1 MRKEAKQ
8 YILAHIQL
16 YAELANAL
24 LLADE
29 KNMIAQRDQI
39 FEKFRS
45 MDLETTR
52 MECCSVIIAI
62 GQRALQ
68 DGDSLAH
75 IFGQRYDYIEK
86 LDRVMD
92 ARSIRM
98 WLTNFLNWILEY
110 AASRLDVREND
121 MIVMA
126 KRYIADQYENSDLT
140 LKDVADHVGL
150 NEKYFSGRFTKEA
163 GETMSEY
170 LTEVRI
176 QKAKELL
183 RTTNFK
189 IYEIAEMVG
198 YQSTEHFNR
207 MFKKKMQM
215 SPSAFRKENKNI

>member
-1 MRKEAKQ
+1 MQRLVWMFAK
-8 YILAHIQL
+8 
-16 YAELANAL
+16 
-24 LLADE
+24 
-29 KNMIAQRDQI
+29 
-39 FEKFRS
+39 
-45 MDLETTR
+45 
-52 MECCSVIIAI
+52 
-62 GQRALQ
+62 
-68 DGDSLAH
+68 
-75 IFGQRYDYIEK
+75 
-86 LDRVMD
+86 
-92 ARSIRM
+92 
-98 WLTNFLNWILEY
+98 
-110 AASRLDVREND
+110 ND